1 MVEININQDFLFF
14 QSEFKHSLSYFS
26 NQEPENK
33 SCAIIKKIY
42 ILRDREVV

>member
-26 NQEPENK
+26 NQEPKNKENK

-42 ILRDREVV
+42 ILRD